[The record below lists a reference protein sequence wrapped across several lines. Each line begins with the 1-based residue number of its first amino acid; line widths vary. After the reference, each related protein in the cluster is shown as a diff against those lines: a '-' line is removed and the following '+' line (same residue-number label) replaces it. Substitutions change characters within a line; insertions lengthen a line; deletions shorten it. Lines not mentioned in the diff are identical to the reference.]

1 MKNIHHR
8 FVTAVPLLLALMMF
22 SGCSGIGAKALSLS
36 VVYGATTVLA
46 LLLLIIY
53 CSLVTVRESW
63 FLLLFSSVFVVNGGY
78 LTLSLS
84 TSLSEALLANRIAYL
99 GSVFLPLA
107 MLMIISNACN
117 MKPSRLAVGALSV
130 FSFFTFLIAASPG
143 YSDIY
148 YKSVSVAEI
157 NGITVLEKVYGPWH
171 KLYLFYLL
179 SYFSLMV
186 AVIIRASLKKKL
198 RSYIHSVTLASAVLV
213 NIAVWLLEQLVH
225 FDFEF
230 LSVSYIISEVF
241 LLGIHLLNQENLE
254 NRTIVSVVPS
264 VPEASVSPV
273 APVVSVQEAE
283 KMPETPVPEK
293 KTEEILPVNEGDL
306 SEEANDVPAP
316 ELSPSPLDFSTNVRL
331 HLTPTER
338 AIYDLYVAGQKPKDV
353 MLSLNIKENT
363 LKYHNRNIYNKL
375 GVSSR
380 KQLIELALSA
390 EHTNQS

>member
-8 FVTAVPLLLALMMF
+8 FVTAVQLLLALMMF
-22 SGCSGIGAKALSLS
+22 SGCSGIGEKALSLS

-107 MLMIISNACN
+107 MLMIIINACN

-148 YKSVSVAEI
+148 YKSVSIAEI

-179 SYFSLMV
+179 F
-186 AVIIRASLKKKL
+186 
-198 RSYIHSVTLASAVLV
+198 
-213 NIAVWLLEQLVH
+213 
-225 FDFEF
+225 
-230 LSVSYIISEVF
+230 
-241 LLGIHLLNQENLE
+241 
-254 NRTIVSVVPS
+254 
-264 VPEASVSPV
+264 
-273 APVVSVQEAE
+273 
-283 KMPETPVPEK
+283 
-293 KTEEILPVNEGDL
+293 
-306 SEEANDVPAP
+306 
-316 ELSPSPLDFSTNVRL
+316 
-331 HLTPTER
+331 
-338 AIYDLYVAGQKPKDV
+338 
-353 MLSLNIKENT
+353 
-363 LKYHNRNIYNKL
+363 
-375 GVSSR
+375 
-380 KQLIELALSA
+380 
-390 EHTNQS
+390 